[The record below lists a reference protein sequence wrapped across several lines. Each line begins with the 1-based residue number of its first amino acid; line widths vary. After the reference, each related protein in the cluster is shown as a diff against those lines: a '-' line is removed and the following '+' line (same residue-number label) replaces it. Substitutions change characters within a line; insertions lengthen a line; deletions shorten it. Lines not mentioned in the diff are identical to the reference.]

1 MDGQYKGLEHLE
13 LWQVAMDFAQ
23 MVCKQVIP
31 IMPLEEKWVLSSQ
44 LRRAVQSVPA
54 NIAERYGRYYYQ
66 DNVRFC
72 YIARGSLEEAL
83 THFTLANRLNYLPD
97 DQYHQLVDD
106 IHRLRRLLN
115 GYIAYLK
122 TSKRGATEPGSNLS
136 IRETQQTYLFDSPSD
151 LYPDSFEPVDQP

>member
-1 MDGQYKGLEHLE
+1 
-13 LWQVAMDFAQ
+13 MDFAQ

-54 NIAERYGRYYYQ
+54 NIAEGYGRYYYQ

-72 YIARGSLEEAL
+72 YIARGSLEEAF
-83 THFTLANRLNYLPD
+83 THLTLANRLNYLPD

-136 IRETQQTYLFDSPSD
+136 IRETLQTYLFDSPSD